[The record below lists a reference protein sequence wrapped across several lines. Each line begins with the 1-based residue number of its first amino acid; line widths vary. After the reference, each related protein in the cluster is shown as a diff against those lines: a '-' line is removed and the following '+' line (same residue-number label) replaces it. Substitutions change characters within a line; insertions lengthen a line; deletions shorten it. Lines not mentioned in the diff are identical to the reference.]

1 MKSIFLLILVCVFL
15 CCSNSSP
22 VANEMQNDEEQRE
35 VDSIVDSKLILL
47 YFKAKEHPDSTFA
60 DSAISLADSMLY
72 VYKDNEFKHIK
83 YNLQKVLFLTTTN
96 RMDSAIDIIQKDSC
110 VWWEKMGGPYY
121 KRILEHRILA
131 MKAKANND
139 TTRYR
144 GNIKEALRLVE
155 KYIVENEDGLISF
168 LKTKEQDQRGP
179 FVIIFQEY
187 IYYSYLLYGQE
198 EANNRLREYREKYKV
213 NEGYLNQLKL
223 LYKLDIMDFMPI

>member
-1 MKSIFLLILVCVFL
+1 
-15 CCSNSSP
+15 
-22 VANEMQNDEEQRE
+22 
-35 VDSIVDSKLILL
+35 
-47 YFKAKEHPDSTFA
+47 
-60 DSAISLADSMLY
+60 
-72 VYKDNEFKHIK
+72 
-83 YNLQKVLFLTTTN
+83 
-96 RMDSAIDIIQKDSC
+96 MDSAIDIIQKDSC